1 MAPQNHAR
9 SPRHDCISQHPP
21 LTCILRFHAPLNSN
35 FVLKQIRD
43 NRPRAGSGQ
52 AQSPPNLN
60 SSTFL
65 AAAAGLTVTPKTK
78 A

>member
-43 NRPRAGSGQ
+43 NRPCRLGAIPTEFRG
-52 AQSPPNLN
+52 
-60 SSTFL
+60 STFL
-65 AAAAGLTVTPKTK
+65 AALAAAGLTVTPKTK